1 MKYEYDVR
9 QFSWVKED
17 NTFYADAWN
26 LVAWMPDGSTHQ
38 QAFPNGKRQ
47 FYIVNTQTAGER
59 RFRFVKELTEVFENN
74 APCQLKF
81 WQFESEDGII
91 CKVCTGETHML

>member
-26 LVAWMPDGSTHQ
+26 LVAWLPDGGTHPE
-38 QAFPNGKRQ
+38 AFPNGKKE
-47 FYIVNTQTAGER
+47 FYIVNTQTGGER
-59 RFRFVKELTEVFENN
+59 RFRFVKEVTEYPVEDDTKYYET
-74 APCQLKF
+74 A
-81 WQFESEDGII
+81 WIFESEDGILCEI
-91 CKVCTGETHML
+91 LITMN